1 MLITSNK
8 NERNEKKRKVFIHS
22 RKAPLQHNTLLKK
35 KKNQDYARD
44 LSLIPSKEG
53 CSRRDLGI
61 FGALGKG
68 NRLKGLSS
76 DNRPFNVRNRTA
88 TYRPCSL
95 LGRIRI
101 LTLIG
106 PRRPRRTTPFSG
118 HLGEII
124 SWAALGLATSIPFG
138 ASCTS
143 ELGVASSLIAEG

>member
-1 MLITSNK
+1 MSETK
-8 NERNEKKRKVFIHS
+8 RREKFLFIQGKV
-22 RKAPLQHNTLLKK
+22 PLQHNISQKK
-35 KKNQDYARD
+35 KKKGLRQGLALEPHKGR
-44 LSLIPSKEG
+44 L
-53 CSRRDLGI
+53 SRRDLRI

-106 PRRPRRTTPFSG
+106 PCRPRRTTPFSG

-124 SWAALGLATSIPFG
+124 SWAALGLATSIPSG

-143 ELGVASSLIAEG
+143 KLGVASSLIAEG